1 MYIRST
7 FIQKLAE
14 VHINISNKLQRVL
27 CPIKN
32 KIKQFKTLKHLKKF
46 EKKKK
51 KKKKNK
57 SGVCATHKAILG
69 EAKAI
74 RMGHRGGLATSKG
87 QTLREIFI

>member
-51 KKKKNK
+51 KKKKK
-57 SGVCATHKAILG
+57 LEWWLSHPHG
-69 EAKAI
+69 
-74 RMGHRGGLATSKG
+74 
-87 QTLREIFI
+87 